1 MSNTCSY
8 EPAESWC
15 LPDAAGYGPGR
26 ARVATP
32 GPNRDARIIA
42 FPAPHRAHD
51 EREQQRRRRWSG
63 AVALALLAVALLVLL
78 ALPIRALG
86 GAPLP
91 GAHHPRSATPA
102 VAPATSGVASVAS
115 SSVAGTP

>member
-8 EPAESWC
+8 EPAESWW

-26 ARVATP
+26 ARGATP
-32 GPNRDARIIA
+32 ELGREAQIIA
-42 FPAPHRAHD
+42 FPASHRARD
-51 EREQQRRRRWSG
+51 ERQQRRRRWSG
-63 AVALALLAVALLVLL
+63 AVVLALLAVALLVLL

-91 GAHHPRSATPA
+91 GAHHPRSAAPA
-102 VAPATSGVASVAS
+102 VAPAASDGSSVAS